1 MKLKVNKKIE
11 DNIVSVDITVVELG
25 TTSSVETEERNLLAD
40 FPRSVKYS
48 DIDFTANMKIDG
60 TTSDPVV
67 TTDAVDDTTV
77 VEVSLKDIINKEY
90 PINEE
95 LAITFSIDV
104 TKIPES
110 ELNAVLDTVEK
121 MGKAKAELFAVK
133 IQEEIGKKL
142 TEVRNLNTKFE
153 GETEVVL

>member
-11 DNIVSVDITVVELG
+11 DNIVTVDIGVVELG
-25 TTSSVETEERNLLAD
+25 TTSSVEDEERNLLHD

-48 DIDFTANMKIDG
+48 AIDFTANMKIDG
-60 TTSDPVV
+60 TTGDPVV
-67 TTDAVDDTTV
+67 TTDVVDDTTV

-121 MGKAKAELFAVK
+121 MGKAKAELFAAK

>member
-11 DNIVSVDITVVELG
+11 DNIVSVDITVAELG

-60 TTSDPVV
+60 TTNDPVV
-67 TTDAVDDTTV
+67 TTDAIDDTTV